1 MLGTFIFQYEE
12 SEMTIDLYTY
22 YQNRYN
28 NTKPIRGRAED
39 VRPIGKRNRDWE
51 LIVKEVREDGEWFG
65 AQLYDTKVAMYGPN
79 GKAELRID
87 RWATPK
93 TADFLSSHSPFCA
106 VKRRNNI
113 WVSVQGVGAV
123 PILKDQVA
131 KFQFQDGKYVPA
143 EPIKLK
149 QKVIDRKASAEIR
162 KRIKGFIDYATTM
175 LKLSDGWVRAD
186 TVAEW
191 RSVNIQSHTFAGNVY
206 ENRNYVYNFGFDED
220 VRHILRGAKASRWMR
235 SEASK
240 YIAYCDSVRKT
251 IELLSADDTDV
262 WDRAMYCI
270 LMSLN
275 SHEYRTVESTTYN
288 THLSSHSTL
297 SLYDN
302 RYPVDS
308 IKRFTNTM
316 LKQLDEV
323 HTTRDV
329 EVGCVRDNLVI

>member
-1 MLGTFIFQYEE
+1 
-12 SEMTIDLYTY
+12 MTIDLYTY

-51 LIVKEVREDGEWFG
+51 LVVKEVREDGEWFG
-65 AQLYDTKVAMYGPN
+65 AQLYGTKVAMYGPN

-87 RWATPK
+87 KWATPK
-93 TADFLSSHSPFCA
+93 TAEFLSSHSPFHA
-106 VKRRNNI
+106 VKRRNHI
-113 WVSVQGVGAV
+113 WLSVQGVGAV

-149 QKVIDRKASAEIR
+149 QKVVDRKASAEIR

-191 RSVNIQSHTFAGNVY
+191 CSIQEVETGWGHGWP
-206 ENRNYVYNFGFDED
+206 RYVYDFQFPQD
-220 VRHILRGAKASRWMR
+220 VKTILQGRKVSRWMR
-235 SEASK
+235 NNPETHKAHM
-240 YIAYCDSVRKT
+240 DSCRKV
-251 IELLSADDTDV
+251 IEILSVEDTDV
-262 WDRAMYCI
+262 WDRAMYEI
-270 LMSLN
+270 LAHTEADEAL
-275 SHEYRTVESTTYN
+275 RVQTTTYKV
-288 THLSSHSTL
+288 TEDTEAKMK
-297 SLYDN
+297 LYDH
-302 RYPVDS
+302 RYDIKS
-308 IKRFTNTM
+308 IRKFADR
-316 LKQLDEV
+316 LIKQLDEV
-323 HTTRDV
+323 YTTRDV